1 MAYPD
6 PPTSPGGMSTRRL
19 TNRNTNRY
27 SVTALFSMAA
37 EQDVEVEDEL
47 ARAQKRLRDLKGKIS
62 AQSKKNFV
70 LERDVRYLDSR
81 IALLI
86 QNRMAADEQRE
97 VERTL
102 EDVDPTEGHYPDDRK
117 IQQYSNLFFLLQSEP
132 RHIAALCRLTVM
144 FTLYGNQY
152 ESREEHLLLT
162 MFQSVLSAQFETAT
176 EFGSLL
182 RANTPVSRMMTT
194 YTRRGPGQSYLK
206 SVLAERINSLI
217 EHKDL
222 NLEINPVKV
231 YEQLVNQIEEETG
244 QLPPNLPRGVA
255 PEVAAENP
263 DVQAFI
269 APRLTMLMEIAN
281 SFLLTIIDSMES
293 VPYGIRWI
301 CKQIRSLTRRKYPEA
316 TDYAICSLIG
326 GFFFLR
332 FINPAIVTPQAYM
345 LVEGVPAK
353 HPRRTL
359 TLIAKMLQN
368 LANKPSY
375 SKEAYMM
382 TLNPF
387 VENNKA
393 RINQFLN
400 NLCEVGDFYETL
412 EMDQYMALSKKDLVI
427 HISLNELYNT
437 HSLILQHI
445 ETLSPNDK
453 QHLRILTDELGPAPA
468 QVPRK
473 ENRSLE
479 LNLYSRWETPVQDIQ
494 SALMD
499 SVSSSDMLYM
509 ETKSIFVQLIRSIPH
524 AAEKRPYNLSAIA
537 ERAATTKDAIL
548 VRKGI
553 KVKEMLRELEEQKV
567 VQASDGYKLMQE
579 EVEAELVHLGNLRE
593 KVVAETKSL
602 EAVYKTICDHNNYL
616 RSQLEQ
622 YKAYLQNVRLNAS
635 KDKGSTTG
643 VGVVTVGG
651 KEKKPT
657 KAVVLGPYRFTHAQL
672 EKEGIIV
679 ESNVPDN
686 RRPNIYFNI
695 TSPTPGTFIIALHY
709 KGREKAILEMDL
721 KIDDLL
727 EKQKDNKHL
736 LDLEY
741 VQLNVPKVLGLLKK
755 VFAKRDTA
763 EKNNTASTL
772 AGITPVSLAADRQ
785 TYWVLIRLGNI
796 AFRAALDTASS
807 DLFIVGSSC
816 AAASCVA
823 VPRYPLSYG
832 SPTFG
837 VVNDNQTLFKAS
849 YADGT
854 MVSGFV
860 ARESVQVANLTL
872 PDQVFALVT
881 DSNVTLQDD
890 VSGILGLGFP
900 RLSGIPNNVANAT
913 SFFPTLAQKGIL
925 DYPLFGV
932 SLTHGEGGSLSFG
945 AIDTTIVKNVSQ
957 IGWNP
962 VVEFSPKGAESNT
975 SSYLHWVIPMSSFSV
990 NGTKTAPIPTYPG
1003 VAGDSSLALFD
1014 IGTSGI
1020 YGPYQDVERLFAQ
1033 IPDSR
1038 LVNDGIWAVPCDT
1051 IVPMAFTFGQRTYTL
1066 EPTDYLLGPASG
1078 NPNLCL
1084 SWPMALPPSADS
1096 IDWQF
1101 GGPFLRTVYSV
1112 FSYGINAKEAP
1123 RIGFYP
1129 LNNGSETEDAA
1140 SIAAYFASVSA
1151 TIPTTLPNSLLP
1163 TPSFSTPSY
1172 AFNSSIPASTG
1183 GIVTS
1188 ALAISTYSAIF
1199 GKKTTVNV
1207 TSLPGVTPEPTVTVI
1222 TTTNEQSDVTII
1234 TSSLP
1239 VAAVTLGIPPGWN
1252 AASGLGF
1259 PPMIPV
1265 TFIALVVAG
1274 LTL

>member
-1 MAYPD
+1 MSYYDYETPV
-6 PPTSPGGMSTRRL
+6 SPSGSTNGRRL

-37 EQDVEVEDEL
+37 EQDVEVEDDL

-86 QNRMAADEQRE
+86 QNRMALDEQRE

-102 EDVDPTEGHYPDDRK
+102 EEVDPTEGHYPDDRRM
-117 IQQYSNLFFLLQSEP
+117 QQYSNLFFLLQSEP
-132 RHIAALCRLTVM
+132 RHVAALCRLVSLAEIDTLLQTVM

-206 SVLAERINSLI
+206 TVLSERINSLI

-231 YEQLVNQIEEETG
+231 YEQMINQIEEETG
-244 QLPPNLPRGVA
+244 SLPPNLPRGVA

-263 DVQAFI
+263 DVQAII

-281 SFLLTIIDSMES
+281 SFLLTIIESLDS

-301 CKQIRSLTRRKYPEA
+301 CKQIRSLTRRKYPDA
-316 TDYAICSLIG
+316 KDFAICSLIG

-345 LVEGVPAK
+345 LVDGVPAK

-375 SKEAYMM
+375 AKEAYMI

-412 EMDQYMALSKKDLVI
+412 EMDQYMALSKKDLMI
-427 HISLNELYNT
+427 HITLNELYNT

-445 ETLSPNDK
+445 ETL
-453 QHLRILTDELGPAPA
+453 
-468 QVPRK
+468 VPRK
-473 ENRSLE
+473 ENRTIE
-479 LNLYSRWETPVQDIQ
+479 LPLYSRWETPVQDIQ

-499 SVSSSDMLYM
+499 AVSSSDMLYM
-509 ETKSIFVQLIRSIPH
+509 ETKSIFVQLIRSIPN
-524 AAEKRPYNLSAIA
+524 AADKRPYNLAAIA
-537 ERAATTKDAIL
+537 ERAATTKDSTL

-567 VQASDGYKLMQE
+567 VDAADGYQLMQD
-579 EVEAELVHLGNLRE
+579 EVSAELVHLGNLRE
-593 KVVAETKSL
+593 KVVLETQSL
-602 EAVYKTICDHNNYL
+602 DSVYKTICDHNNYL

-622 YKAYLQNVRLNAS
+622 YKAYLQNVRLTTS
-635 KDKGSTTG
+635 KDHQKGVTG
-643 VGVVTVGG
+643 VGYV
-651 KEKKPT
+651 KKQN
-657 KAVVLGPYRFTHAQL
+657 KSVVLGPYRFTHAQL

-679 ESNVPDN
+679 ESNVPEN

-755 VFAKRDTA
+755 VFAKR
-763 EKNNTASTL
+763 
-772 AGITPVSLAADRQ
+772 
-785 TYWVLIRLGNI
+785 
-796 AFRAALDTASS
+796 
-807 DLFIVGSSC
+807 
-816 AAASCVA
+816 
-823 VPRYPLSYG
+823 
-832 SPTFG
+832 
-837 VVNDNQTLFKAS
+837 
-849 YADGT
+849 
-854 MVSGFV
+854 
-860 ARESVQVANLTL
+860 
-872 PDQVFALVT
+872 
-881 DSNVTLQDD
+881 
-890 VSGILGLGFP
+890 
-900 RLSGIPNNVANAT
+900 
-913 SFFPTLAQKGIL
+913 
-925 DYPLFGV
+925 
-932 SLTHGEGGSLSFG
+932 
-945 AIDTTIVKNVSQ
+945 
-957 IGWNP
+957 
-962 VVEFSPKGAESNT
+962 
-975 SSYLHWVIPMSSFSV
+975 
-990 NGTKTAPIPTYPG
+990 
-1003 VAGDSSLALFD
+1003 
-1014 IGTSGI
+1014 
-1020 YGPYQDVERLFAQ
+1020 
-1033 IPDSR
+1033 
-1038 LVNDGIWAVPCDT
+1038 
-1051 IVPMAFTFGQRTYTL
+1051 
-1066 EPTDYLLGPASG
+1066 
-1078 NPNLCL
+1078 
-1084 SWPMALPPSADS
+1084 
-1096 IDWQF
+1096 
-1101 GGPFLRTVYSV
+1101 
-1112 FSYGINAKEAP
+1112 
-1123 RIGFYP
+1123 
-1129 LNNGSETEDAA
+1129 
-1140 SIAAYFASVSA
+1140 
-1151 TIPTTLPNSLLP
+1151 
-1163 TPSFSTPSY
+1163 
-1172 AFNSSIPASTG
+1172 
-1183 GIVTS
+1183 
-1188 ALAISTYSAIF
+1188 
-1199 GKKTTVNV
+1199 
-1207 TSLPGVTPEPTVTVI
+1207 
-1222 TTTNEQSDVTII
+1222 
-1234 TSSLP
+1234 
-1239 VAAVTLGIPPGWN
+1239 
-1252 AASGLGF
+1252 
-1259 PPMIPV
+1259 
-1265 TFIALVVAG
+1265 
-1274 LTL
+1274 